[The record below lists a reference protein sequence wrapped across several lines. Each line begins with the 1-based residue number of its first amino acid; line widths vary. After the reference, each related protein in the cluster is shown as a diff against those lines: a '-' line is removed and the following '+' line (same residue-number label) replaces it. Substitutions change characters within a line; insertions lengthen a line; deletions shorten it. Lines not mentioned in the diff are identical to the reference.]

1 MTRISIR
8 SSLVLIAMMI
18 AARAAAAPPRGRSEA
33 VPEKEP
39 AARPEARPDAT
50 PGPAAPA
57 SGPGATP
64 GATPDQAR
72 SLTFDVPPEGG
83 AYTIDVHPQIL
94 TVLHFPSE
102 VRVAYCLD
110 GPGHAEITHHQYS
123 VTIRPD
129 RRTRHAGVNV
139 TTATNHVG
147 VLLRV
152 VDAPE
157 DAVLQVHFR
166 DQDVVAEIERRVSE
180 AIAQRRA
187 ELEAALSA
195 RERRVDEKER
205 RVDEIV
211 FRAVVQQTADGLR
224 RRFRVLDVKHT
235 VRRDDAILR
244 MHRAVRIGDDVHVL
258 VSLENRRSTP
268 VVIHDVE
275 FGVDRVFWNAMIS
288 LPARGPDGDP
298 GTVPPGAIV
307 SGVITMAGAGTD
319 AGKVVRLRIIEQ
331 DGREPFELGLAIED

>member
-8 SSLVLIAMMI
+8 SSLAFLWLL
-18 AARAAAAPPRGRSEA
+18 AAAPA
-33 VPEKEP
+33 M
-39 AARPEARPDAT
+39 
-50 PGPAAPA
+50 AAPDQT
-57 SGPGATP
+57 TP
-64 GATPDQAR
+64 ELAR

-123 VTIRPD
+123 VTVRPD

-152 VDAPE
+152 VEKPE

-166 DQDVVAEIERRVSE
+166 DQDVAAEFERRVSE

-187 ELEAALSA
+187 ELEATLSA
-195 RERRVDEKER
+195 RERRVADRER

-211 FRAVVQQTADGLR
+211 RRAVLQRTADGLR
-224 RRFRVLDVKHT
+224 RRFRVRDVRHT

-244 MHRAVRIGDDVHVL
+244 MHRAVRIGDDVHVF
-258 VSLENRRSTP
+258 VSLENRRVTP
-268 VVIHDVE
+268 VVIDDV
-275 FGVDRVFWNAMIS
+275 VFVSDQVSRHAALS
-288 LPARGPDGDP
+288 LPERGDDGAL
-298 GTVPPGAIV
+298 GTVPPGATV
-307 SGVITMAGAGTD
+307 TGVITMPGAGAS
-319 AGKVVRLRIIEQ
+319 KVVRLRFTER
-331 DGREPFELGLAIED
+331 DGREPFELGLDIED

>member
-1 MTRISIR
+1 MTRIAIR
-8 SSLVLIAMMI
+8 SSLVFLAVMV
-18 AARAAAAPPRGRSEA
+18 AARTAAEPPR
-33 VPEKEP
+33 
-39 AARPEARPDAT
+39 ARPEN
-50 PGPAAPA
+50 GPEPMLE
-57 SGPGATP
+57 SRT
-64 GATPDQAR
+64 DQAR
-72 SLTFDVPPEGG
+72 SLSFDVPPEGG

-110 GPGHAEITHHQYS
+110 GPGHAEIAHHQYS

-152 VDAPE
+152 VENPE

-166 DQDVVAEIERRVSE
+166 DQDVAAEIERRVSA

-195 RERRVDEKER
+195 RERRVAEKER
-205 RVDEIV
+205 RVDELV
-211 FRAVVQQTADGLR
+211 RRAILQQTADGLR
-224 RRFRVLDVKHT
+224 RRFRVRDVRHT
-235 VRRDDAILR
+235 ARRDDAILR
-244 MHRAVRIGDDVHVL
+244 MHRAVRIGDDVHVF

-268 VVIHDVE
+268 VVIDDVV
-275 FGVDRVFWNAMIS
+275 FVVDRVSRRAALS
-288 LPARGPDGDP
+288 LPAHGDGGDP
-298 GTVPPGAIV
+298 GMVPPGATV
-307 SGVITMAGAGTD
+307 TGVITMPGAG
-319 AGKVVRLRIIEQ
+319 AGKVVRLRAIER
-331 DGREPFELGLAIED
+331 DGREPFELGLGLED